1 MTTQHF
7 NVSPTHK
14 NIHIQTDLYV
24 FLNSLQFHFI
34 INYQHFLI
42 LVYILLHQIYWLDST
57 SLCTVLVVPEKMI
70 IGPLLPDLLVTYN
83 FCYGR

>member
-34 INYQHFLI
+34 INYQHFLV
-42 LVYILLHQIYWLDST
+42 LVYILLHQIY
-57 SLCTVLVVPEKMI
+57 
-70 IGPLLPDLLVTYN
+70 
-83 FCYGR
+83 